1 MCTKMDIGSIKI
13 KISLEIT
20 CISNIISELEANIVR
35 NYKKSI
41 SGLFEDD
48 LNHLF
53 MQNKK

>member
-1 MCTKMDIGSIKI
+1 MCTKMDIGSIKT

-20 CISNIISELEANIVR
+20 CISNIISELVANIVR